1 MNPMGRS
8 IPLFPLSTVLF
19 PNTTIPLHIFE
30 ERYKLMLQDCL
41 GADSRFGVILI
52 KSGIEVGGPVEPFS
66 VGTIA
71 HITRIDK
78 VESNGMDISVTG
90 EQRFKIKNINQY
102 TPYMS
107 AEVNILSERDN
118 DEGKRLDSA
127 KVGEIIGKVNEYA
140 RLILG
145 LRGGW
150 VNKTRIPSEPA
161 ALSYFIANMMQLELI
176 QKQSLLE
183 ESTISNRLEQEMK
196 FLNQILSP
204 LKEKVSR
211 ELRKR
216 FSRQ

>member
-1 MNPMGRS
+1 MNPMERS

-41 GADSRFGVILI
+41 GSDSRFGVILI

-71 HITRIDK
+71 HITSIDK

-90 EQRFKIKNINQY
+90 EQRFRIKSINQY

-107 AEVNILSERDN
+107 AAVNILGEKDN
-118 DEGKRLDSA
+118 DGRKLDPTRI
-127 KVGEIIGKVNEYA
+127 GEIIDKVNEYA

-150 VNKTRIPSEPA
+150 VNKTRIPSEPE